1 MIKQRMLI
9 DQSGVQK
16 SLIRLKQLCGNK
28 FSTLYNKVVS
38 FPFDGFDNK
47 SIASAK
53 KIHVTLAKGILSK
66 QLNYQWVQ
74 IQNKDVQNRLSIVLQ
89 NKLLGWGVVDN
100 DYNVTVPQ
108 NIKLKNLFNEI
119 DKVLDLN
126 NSLKL
131 YDLYLKY
138 TQAPYGLND
147 YSFSLVIAVYIIFKS
162 IEVKVFQDGK
172 AIKTIDWA
180 ANFYKEK
187 SLDFKYLRE
196 TEIEKIDLD
205 KYLLRYQII
214 CDKIQKNID
223 INSCVIL
230 KKELEEL
237 LSEEEP
243 PEEFETKVEAC
254 RRIVSQGEQ
263 IYNKVEKEIGRMKGD
278 LERGIEELNFKYITE
293 VILTCEEKTTLI
305 EEGLPYQY
313 NQKQLDTFDILAD
326 KGREIIESQY
336 EEFLEKKA
344 KCRSVGQ
351 MTKYEAWMN
360 HLRKDL
366 DKLGYIELARKT
378 KSKLEQEL
386 ESLKLIAKRQ
396 SMEEDIKKFLATV
409 KPGEYT
415 SQEQLLAWD
424 KEGKQYINTIKDN
437 TYIDK
442 RDKED
447 FIVAINVKLND
458 NTKFLNKINDSIMDI
473 IDKSLE
479 LKSIKDANNLLVD
492 IRLLLEKKLRA
503 NDRSDIEEIGAV
515 IQNLLNDIKDI
526 EILDS
531 LNDRIKDAEL
541 LKEKYTEY
549 ENEEIL
555 SSISIIDGYID
566 EIQLKIEKLNEKWK
580 EKNLSFSKNDIDE
593 WNTEQCFSWVKETRG
608 LPEYLTDKTI
618 DIYNEFKSKV
628 EVRINNLQ
636 IDSIVNIFKELS
648 EYKKKECIN
657 LLNDFMV

>member
-1 MIKQRMLI
+1 
-9 DQSGVQK
+9 
-16 SLIRLKQLCGNK
+16 
-28 FSTLYNKVVS
+28 
-38 FPFDGFDNK
+38 
-47 SIASAK
+47 
-53 KIHVTLAKGILSK
+53 
-66 QLNYQWVQ
+66 
-74 IQNKDVQNRLSIVLQ
+74 
-89 NKLLGWGVVDN
+89 
-100 DYNVTVPQ
+100 
-108 NIKLKNLFNEI
+108 
-119 DKVLDLN
+119 
-126 NSLKL
+126 
-131 YDLYLKY
+131 
-138 TQAPYGLND
+138 
-147 YSFSLVIAVYIIFKS
+147 
-162 IEVKVFQDGK
+162 
-172 AIKTIDWA
+172 
-180 ANFYKEK
+180 
-187 SLDFKYLRE
+187 
-196 TEIEKIDLD
+196 
-205 KYLLRYQII
+205 
-214 CDKIQKNID
+214 
-223 INSCVIL
+223 
-230 KKELEEL
+230 
-237 LSEEEP
+237 
-243 PEEFETKVEAC
+243 
-254 RRIVSQGEQ
+254 
-263 IYNKVEKEIGRMKGD
+263 
-278 LERGIEELNFKYITE
+278 
-293 VILTCEEKTTLI
+293 
-305 EEGLPYQY
+305 
-313 NQKQLDTFDILAD
+313 
-326 KGREIIESQY
+326 
-336 EEFLEKKA
+336 
-344 KCRSVGQ
+344 
-351 MTKYEAWMN
+351 
-360 HLRKDL
+360 
-366 DKLGYIELARKT
+366 
-378 KSKLEQEL
+378 
-386 ESLKLIAKRQ
+386 
-396 SMEEDIKKFLATV
+396 MEEDIKKFLATV